1 MLGAVFPLA
10 SFVPVGMPT
19 GTRGCSATQP
29 PHALPYTP
37 RGRTR
42 PLAVNQCGPQWSHA
56 DTVCPCA
63 TPLKLIRVWH
73 LVSGCHVLQCICTR
87 RSFTCWLPVLHRG
100 HNVFMS
106 FSPRCITPTNL
117 LVRYFFFPNPI
128 NAWK

>member
-63 TPLKLIRVWH
+63 TPLKLFRVWH
-73 LVSGCHVLQCICTR
+73 LVSD
-87 RSFTCWLPVLHRG
+87 
-100 HNVFMS
+100 
-106 FSPRCITPTNL
+106 
-117 LVRYFFFPNPI
+117 YDDD
-128 NAWK
+128 A

>member
-63 TPLKLIRVWH
+63 TPLKLIRVRH
-73 LVSGCHVLQCICTR
+73 LVSVHNILW
-87 RSFTCWLPVLHRG
+87 SFNTKHMYKLGLHQ
-100 HNVFMS
+100 
-106 FSPRCITPTNL
+106 
-117 LVRYFFFPNPI
+117 FFFFLGI
-128 NAWK
+128 QDQ